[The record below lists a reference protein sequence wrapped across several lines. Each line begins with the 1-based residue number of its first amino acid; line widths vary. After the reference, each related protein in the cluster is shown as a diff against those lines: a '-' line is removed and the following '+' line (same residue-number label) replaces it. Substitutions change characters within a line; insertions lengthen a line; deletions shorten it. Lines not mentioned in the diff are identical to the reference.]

1 LTVDSKVLPPGGAR
15 PKPPNAGKG
24 RKKGVPNRVTREVRE
39 AVKVALDAQ
48 GDKLSKW
55 FDDVA
60 ADDPG
65 RALSLYGQLAEYV
78 APKLGRTEVTG
89 QDGGPVEFVI
99 RDFGKPGG

>member
-1 LTVDSKVLPPGGAR
+1 LTVDSRVLPPGGAR

-39 AVKVALDAQ
+39 AVKAALDAQ
-48 GDKLSKW
+48 GDKLSTW
-55 FDDVA
+55 FDEVA

-65 RALSLYGQLAEYV
+65 RALQLYGQLAEYV

-89 QDGGPVEFVI
+89 KDGEPLRASFSIDLSE
-99 RDFGKPGG
+99 DK